1 MMPKKYSYGPRRCI
15 RCGCD
20 LEGDEHW
27 RKCKR
32 CQKDYDEICNLVY
45 IQKQP
50 YSDLSL
56 PEELAEFSDHFGQ
69 DYELWVALE
78 GLKGEMARASLDEDL
93 KKLGEA
99 ERARELEEVRR
110 NIEQRKHY
118 FCERARER
126 IMQQI
131 QRERRERERLEQQQR
146 LQTALDTYNP
156 QF

>member
-1 MMPKKYSYGPRRCI
+1 MPRNYSYDSRHCN
-15 RCGCD
+15 RCGWD

-27 RKCKR
+27 RGCKR

-78 GLKGEMARASLDEDL
+78 GLKGEMVRASLDEDL

-99 ERARELEEVRR
+99 ERARELEKVRR
-110 NIEQRKHY
+110 NIEQRKRY
-118 FCERARER
+118 FCDQARER
-126 IMQQI
+126 FMRQV
-131 QRERRERERLEQQQR
+131 QRENREESQQRQQQR
-146 LQTALDTYNP
+146 LQAALDNYNP